1 MLSSTEHRARYPYL
15 KLIALVA
22 LTGALILSLAA
33 SAPASAAPTITE
45 YSTNGADPL
54 ELTLGPDGNIWYTDG
69 SYVYAMSPSGAN
81 LPTIDSSAYSV
92 NAAGIV
98 NAAGD
103 IWFTDGSDI
112 GCIIPGSSP
121 TVTSFPIPAPSGS
134 SGTPYADGITAV
146 SAGTGAALWFT
157 DIGTNT
163 IDNWGVDPQCGHHS
177 GSQLQ
182 FPVVGAQLGA
192 SCGCNQR
199 AYAHSIA
206 VGPNGNVW
214 FTENGSQRIGE
225 MTPGGFMV
233 GQFPAPPATLS
244 GSPAGI
250 AVGADG
256 NLWFTEN
263 SGTADVVGR
272 LTPSGAV
279 TEFPLPNASY
289 GGFSA
294 DIVNG
299 PDGNLWFT
307 AGHSVGCMNTAGNS
321 TLYAVPTASANP
333 DGITVGPD
341 GAIWFAE
348 AVGGNIGRLA
358 PAVCGAT
365 TAPPSGF
372 RLSVSEAGTGSGG
385 VSGPG
390 FSCYGSCSHPYPAG
404 TTVSL
409 TATPQPGSSFS
420 GWSGACHGTGTCT
433 VTMNSNESVIATF
446 TRTGGGGGVGSCSGD
461 CTTVTVFGGG
471 GVGVISA
478 PPSYRCVS
486 QGTLSIQINSFH
498 RVTYKEI
505 TVYVNKKRVKQLK
518 GHRHKTKI
526 VLRKL
531 RKHKITMKVV
541 VNSSSWTVT
550 GTRTYYSCS

>member
-1 MLSSTEHRARYPYL
+1 MTSTEARARYSHVR
-15 KLIALVA
+15 LIASVA
-22 LTGALILSLAA
+22 LMGALILSLAA
-33 SAPASAAPTITE
+33 SAPVSAAPTITE

-54 ELTLGPDGNIWYTDG
+54 ELTFGPDGSIWYTDG
-69 SYVYAMSPSGAN
+69 SYVYEMSPSGTNVGPIA
-81 LPTIDSSAYSV
+81 TSAYSD

-112 GCIIPGSSP
+112 GCIIPGSP
-121 TVTSFPIPAPSGS
+121 ATVTTFPIPAPTGS
-134 SGTPYADGITAV
+134 SGTPYADGITAE
-146 SAGTGAALWFT
+146 SAGTGAFLWFT

-163 IDNWGVDPQCGHHS
+163 IDNWAVDPQCGHHS

-182 FPVVGAQLGA
+182 FPLMGAQLGA

-199 AYAHSIA
+199 TYAHSIA

-214 FTENGSQRIGE
+214 FAENGSQRIGE
-225 MTPGGFMV
+225 MTPSGSMV

-244 GSPAGI
+244 GTPAGI
-250 AVGADG
+250 AVGPDG

-279 TEFPLPNASY
+279 TEFPLPAGS
-289 GGFSA
+289 GFSS

-299 PDGNLWFT
+299 PDGNRWFT

-321 TLYAVPTASANP
+321 ALYALPTASANP
-333 DGITVGPD
+333 IGITVGTD

-348 AVGGNIGRLA
+348 NLGGNIGRLA
-358 PAVCGAT
+358 PAVCGAS
-365 TAPPSGF
+365 APPPNGF

-385 VSGPG
+385 VSGPN
-390 FSCYGSCSHPYPAG
+390 FSCYRSCSHPYPAG

-409 TATPQPGSSFS
+409 TATPQSGSSFS

-433 VTMNSNESVIATF
+433 VTLNSNASVIATF
-446 TRTGGGGGVGSCSGD
+446 TRTGEGGGVGSCTGD

-478 PPSYRCVS
+478 PPSYRCVRHD
-486 QGTLSIQINSFH
+486 TLSIQINSFH
-498 RVTYKEI
+498 SVTYKQI
-505 TVYVNKKRVKQLK
+505 TVYVNKKRVKRLK
-518 GHRHKTKI
+518 ARRHNAKI
-526 VLRKL
+526 VLRRL
-531 RKHKITMKVV
+531 RKHKVTIEVV
-541 VNSSSWTVT
+541 VSSSSWTVT
-550 GTRTYYSCS
+550 GTRT